1 MSTITVPVPT
11 PSPSEDSERLRKAF
25 EGWGTDEKSIIKI
38 LGHRT
43 AAQRKLIRQSYFQ
56 LYEEDILK
64 RLESELSSDFEKA
77 VFLWVLDPAERDAV
91 ISHQAIK
98 KWNPKNK
105 SLLEISSA
113 RSSAELL
120 MVRQAYHIRYKK
132 SLEEDVAAHTSG
144 DFRKLLVALLSSYRY
159 EGPEVDKHLASYEA
173 KQLNESITSN
183 KANYEELIR
192 IISTRSKAQLNA
204 TFNCYKD
211 VYGHHINKALKSQ
224 VPEDFQDAVR
234 IVIKC
239 ICCPEKHFTKVLRLS
254 MEKLGTDE
262 DALTRVVVTRAEVDM
277 KHIKE
282 AYFKRT
288 SKTLEHAIAADTSG
302 DYQDFLLTLI
312 GKDHA

>member
-11 PSPSEDSERLRKAF
+11 PSSAEDSERLRKAF
-25 EGWGTDEKSIIKI
+25 EGWGTDEKSIIQI

-43 AAQRKLIRQSYFQ
+43 AAQRKVIRQSYFQ
-56 LYEEDILK
+56 LYEEDLLK

-77 VFLWVLDPAERDAV
+77 LFLWVLDPAERDAV
-91 ISHQAIK
+91 ISHDAIK
-98 KWNPKNK
+98 KWNAKNT

-132 SLEEDVAAHTSG
+132 SLEEDVAARTSG
-144 DFRKLLVALLSSYRY
+144 DFRKLLVALVSSYRY
-159 EGPEVDKHLASYEA
+159 EGPEVDMHLASYEA
-173 KQLNESITSN
+173 KQLNESITS
-183 KANYEELIR
+183 KKDNYEELIR

-211 VYGHHINKALKSQ
+211 VYGHHINKAFKSQ

-234 IVIKC
+234 VVIKC
-239 ICCPEKHFTKVLRLS
+239 ICCPQKHFTKVLHLS
-254 MEKLGTDE
+254 IEKLGTDE
-262 DALTRVVVTRAEVDM
+262 EALTRVVVTRAEVDM

-282 AYFKRT
+282 AYVKRT
-288 SKTLEHAIAADTSG
+288 SKTLEHAIASDTSG
-302 DYQDFLLTLI
+302 DYQDFLLALI

>member
-11 PSPSEDSERLRKAF
+11 PTPTEDSERLRKAV
-25 EGWGTDEKSIIKI
+25 EGWGTDEKSIIQI

-43 AAQRKLIRQSYFQ
+43 AAQRKFIRQIYFQ
-56 LYEEDILK
+56 LYKEDLLK
-64 RLESELSSDFEKA
+64 RLESELSSHFEKA
-77 VFLWVLDPAERDAV
+77 VFRWVLDPAERDAV
-91 ISHQAIK
+91 ICHDAIK
-98 KWNPKNK
+98 KWNAKDI

-132 SLEEDVAAHTSG
+132 SLEEDVAEHISG
-144 DFRKLLVALLSSYRY
+144 NFRKLLVALVSSYRY
-159 EGPEVDKHLASYEA
+159 EGPEVDMRLASSEA
-173 KQLNESITSN
+173 KKLNESITSR
-183 KANYEELIR
+183 KDNYEELIR

-211 VYGHHINKALKSQ
+211 AYGHHINKALKTQ

-234 IVIKC
+234 VLINC
-239 ICCPEKHFTKVLRLS
+239 ICSTEKHFSKVLRLAL
-254 MEKLGTDE
+254 EGLRTDE

-282 AYFKRT
+282 VYAKRT
-288 SKTLEHAIAADTSG
+288 SKTLEQAIASDTSG
-302 DYQDFLLTLI
+302 DYREFLLTLI